1 MRGKNMKKFALL
13 IATAI
18 MVITNAQAFDVK
30 LLANNKETY
39 SRLVTKQDIA
49 ELAVWKRQHRLR
61 DGELKAAALKTLSE
75 TFNEME
81 RIDTNC
87 ELGLVAR
94 LESDAMKNGVIA
106 SKAETLDFIV
116 YLRDSNL
123 IDDILYKMLLD
134 STVVA
139 QDFISEAG
147 ARPSRPFNVVTRQN
161 ANVDIA
167 KLYAP
172 FKTWPDDVK
181 RCTLD
186 TYFNLSHELTWKNGK
201 DRDNQLQKLNYLAYN
216 NEVIDLATYN
226 KLEVLRERKVLEWNI
241 YFKRYA
247 DVINNAKDK
256 LTKNPELV
264 AKHDFTVEYVSRKEK
279 LTNRG
284 NLYRTYNSTQIM
296 MLAQIIEKT
305 AKRMDSKQ
313 VSLNWQYTDDPNGE
327 TEVYIFSPMEQY
339 RAAIK
344 MLRKDMA
351 EVMRSE
357 AFKNTDLEY
366 EHLISA
372 AYEAGFIKSEE
383 LDYVLKFEDFWNP
396 KTPKWKTYANFAFS
410 LAGTAAFYL
419 PPPWNIIGAIG
430 LVLTQS
436 KLIKNEQNPD
446 EDDNWNV
453 II

>member
-1 MRGKNMKKFALL
+1 MKKFALL

-18 MVITNAQAFDVK
+18 MFITNAKAFDVT

-39 SRLVTKQDIA
+39 SRQVTKQDLA

-61 DGELKAAALKTLSE
+61 DGELKTKALKVLSD

-94 LESDAMKNGVIA
+94 LEADAIKHGVIA
-106 SKAETLDFIV
+106 GSSETLDFIV
-116 YLRDSNL
+116 YLRASDL
-123 IDDILYKMLLD
+123 IDDILYKMLID
-134 STVVA
+134 STTIA
-139 QDFISEAG
+139 QDFISDADLNP
-147 ARPSRPFNVVTRQN
+147 RRPFNVVTRQN
-161 ANVDIA
+161 ANTDLK

-172 FKTWPDDVK
+172 FKSWPDDVK

-186 TYFNLSHELTWKNGK
+186 TYFNMSHELTWKNGK
-201 DRDNQLQKLNYLAYN
+201 DRDNQLQKLNYLAWS

-226 KLEVLRERKVLEWNI
+226 KLEILRKNEVLEWDI

-256 LTKNPELV
+256 LTKNPELQ
-264 AKHDFTVEYVSRKEK
+264 AKNDFTVEYVSRKEK
-279 LTNRG
+279 ITNREQ
-284 NLYRTYNSTQIM
+284 LYRTYNSTQIM

-305 AKRMDSKQ
+305 AKRMDSKS
-313 VSLNWQYTDDPNGE
+313 VTLNWQYTDDPNGE
-327 TEVYIFSPMEQY
+327 VEVYIFSPMEQY
-339 RAAIK
+339 RAAIR

-351 EVMRSE
+351 EVMRSD
-357 AFKNTDLEY
+357 AFKNTGLQY

-372 AYEAGFIKSEE
+372 AYEAGFIRSEE

-396 KTPKWKTYANFAFS
+396 KVPKWKTYANFAFS

-436 KLIKNEQNPD
+436 KVIKNDETPD